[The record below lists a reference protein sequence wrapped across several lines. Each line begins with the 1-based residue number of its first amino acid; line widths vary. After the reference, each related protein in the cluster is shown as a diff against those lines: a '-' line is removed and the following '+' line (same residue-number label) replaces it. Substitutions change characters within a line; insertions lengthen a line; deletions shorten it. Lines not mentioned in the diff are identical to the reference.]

1 MGGAAAVK
9 VALLCPASSVEVE
22 CGSTTV
28 SAFGVSAGTGA
39 THVARIEAAAA
50 RLRDCCATARARIP
64 HRILAAAST
73 AVLAGG
79 CPISHACA
87 GPAQQQQAGSIA
99 SKHAVDD
106 PASSSCCWTLL
117 ALAGSGLC
125 LLVRVSDWLQPC
137 GLPCCLLLLPE
148 ASSSW
153 LPVAWPGQWG
163 SGIRRSSFTI
173 ELVRRASMPSA

>member
-39 THVARIEAAAA
+39 THVAGSR
-50 RLRDCCATARARIP
+50 RLLRDCCATARARIP

-106 PASSSCCWTLL
+106 PSSSSCWTLL